1 MIKIRSTTMT
11 KKATAKK
18 IPNKDYNFQ
27 MPVSMHKKLKAKAK
41 KLKTTMSIL
50 LREKI
55 AEILKS

>member
-1 MIKIRSTTMT
+1 
-11 KKATAKK
+11 
-18 IPNKDYNFQ
+18 
-27 MPVSMHKKLKAKAK
+27 MHKKLKAKAK

>member
-1 MIKIRSTTMT
+1 MT